1 MEVLRAFPIAEFT
14 PSTPCTVAG
23 LFWYPASGTM
33 VSLKDLF
40 KGIAQAI
47 FFGEIWENEV
57 QIQKIGG
64 FALNFQRT
72 PVEDGMLDY

>member
-14 PSTPCTVAG
+14 PSTRSTVAG

-47 FFGEIWENEV
+47 FFGGKYGKMRFKSKKLEV
-57 QIQKIGG
+57 
-64 FALNFQRT
+64 L
-72 PVEDGMLDY
+72 P